1 MSKGDYIY
9 SYVER
14 KLVNSRATY
23 TFDKERYKDEEVR
36 KINKSNLQGILIGA
50 VLGLVV
56 VGIMIIIDLSK
67 WNIDNI
73 EINSIINLSY

>member
-67 WNIDNI
+67 
-73 EINSIINLSY
+73 

>member
-1 MSKGDYIY
+1 MSKDDYIY

-14 KLVNSRATY
+14 KLVNSRATH

-36 KINKSNLQGILIGA
+36 KRNKSNLQGILIGA

-67 WNIDNI
+67 
-73 EINSIINLSY
+73 